1 MRIKDLKPAAGSRK
15 NRKRVGR
22 GTGSGSGT
30 TAGKGTKGQN
40 ARSGGPR
47 HPRFEGGQMPII
59 RRLPKRGF
67 TNIFRKEYTIVNLDT
82 LSKLT
87 FTGEVSAQS
96 LSEQGMARANKPLK
110 VLGRG
115 ELSQP
120 LVIKAAKFSKSAL
133 EKIEKSGGKAVT
145 V

>member
-1 MRIKDLKPAAGSRK
+1 
-15 NRKRVGR
+15 
-22 GTGSGSGT
+22 
-30 TAGKGTKGQN
+30 
-40 ARSGGPR
+40 
-47 HPRFEGGQMPII
+47 MPII